1 MLKHPSRLQTIF
13 LMMPAWA
20 FVHALLV
27 FRILPYRIGLREGY
41 WPILPWGNLS
51 TSLTLT
57 FLALAFIASFMAFR
71 RARTLGWK
79 RPLVTALLIHLPF
92 VGAGLAL
99 WLAATGEEAEQRAAD
114 PTAIAGRLFMPLV
127 LASTFAVLLT
137 AGAGEAADRL
147 FGLRQAGGYFSGY
160 FGWAVFIGLPFA
172 IGVSGGVAVRRAGG
186 GPGQAAGAASILIGA
201 VLLLLCGAAL
211 EGIVCVVMAA
221 PIGGLLALLG
231 AAVGFTLT
239 RGPVHD
245 GRLQSAAWL
254 AVVAMVAV
262 EGWQPPAP
270 LEASTTTEIIIEAP
284 VERVWAELH
293 DIRDLPAPDDFLFRF
308 GVAHPVGTVTSG
320 RGVGAERLCK
330 LSTGDM
336 PEIITVWK
344 PAEELRFQVLAT
356 PPSMR
361 ELGFFGRTIDAE
373 HLHSAYA
380 SLEGGF
386 KLEALP
392 GGRTRLTGDSRYL
405 LNLAPAPYWNL
416 WTEDIVHRVHRRV
429 MEHVKSRAE
438 SRPRA

>member
-1 MLKHPSRLQTIF
+1 MLKHPSRLQTIL
-13 LMMPAWA
+13 LMLPAWA
-20 FVHALLV
+20 FVHAVLV
-27 FRILPYRIGLREGY
+27 FRILPKSIGLSEGY
-41 WPILPWGNLS
+41 WPIVPWFHLTVS
-51 TSLTLT
+51 ASLA
-57 FLALAFIASFMAFR
+57 FLASFLAHR
-71 RARTLGWK
+71 RARTLDWK

-137 AGAGEAADRL
+137 AGASEAADQL
-147 FGLRQAGGYFSGY
+147 FGLRQAGGYF
-160 FGWAVFIGLPFA
+160 GWAVFIALPFA

-186 GPGQAAGAASILIGA
+186 GLGQAAGAASILIGA
-201 VLLLLCGAAL
+201 VLLLLCGAAM

-239 RGPVHD
+239 RAPAHD

-262 EGWQPPAP
+262 EGWHPPAP

-308 GVAHPVGTVTSG
+308 GVAHPVGSVTSG